1 MGTSVYPATT
11 SIIKSIQRGNSSS
24 SGSVTITSVNTAKTF
39 VYSFSNGSA
48 GSAGVTGSFS
58 GTLSPAGGTCTAQS
72 GSGWSGAT
80 FPNYSGSQT
89 LSAGTT
95 SIISSAYGVILTNA
109 TTITVSGSCYWQV
122 VEYN

>member
-1 MGTSVYPATT
+1 MGTSVYPATS

-24 SGSVTITSVNTAKTF
+24 SGPVTITSVNTAKTF

-58 GTLSPAGGTCTAQS
+58 GTLSPSGGTCTATP
-72 GSGWSGAT
+72 GSGWAGAT
-80 FPNYSGSQT
+80 FPTYAGSQS
-89 LSAGTT
+89 LSAGAT
-95 SIISSAYGVILTNA
+95 SIITSAYGVTLTNA
-109 TTITVSGSCYWQV
+109 TTITVNGSCYWQV